1 MNDPNFFSE
10 SNGESKGLV
19 DNSPGGGVYRDKK
32 AQSGNFGKNRVREVL
47 RTS

>member
-19 DNSPGGGVYRDKK
+19 DNSPGGGVYPDKK